1 VCRGAFWCL
10 QIGVC
15 LEFGFWNLVFVTLFN
30 SITIG
35 FKEIWAHKFRS
46 LLTVLG
52 IILGVA
58 SLVAMSALVKGME
71 NGLRAALIEIGGVEK
86 VRVEDQ
92 DIPPQQLH
100 LADQAVGTTINDVHA
115 LQQSAPLVGTI
126 NPEMRLRNALITR
139 GGKVVQS
146 WNFVGTW
153 PNALEMNQHTVEYGR
168 MFNDLDEENAS
179 SVCVIGTAIRDEL
192 FGSPEKVGREIN
204 PVGEMIS
211 ISGQPF
217 TIIGM
222 FKHYESDM
230 DRKLRELEK
239 DNPRQETGPARS
251 RGWGSR
257 GSGQGGFVYR
267 FKNMTIYIPLQTMW
281 VKFRSASGT
290 NNTPDPR
297 LSSLWIKVKDVEQ
310 MDQALQQARNVMLST
325 HRGIEDFAFRT
336 QEDWADQIATSIRNA
351 KLSGGIIA
359 AISLL
364 VGGIGIMNIML
375 ASITERVREIGIR
388 KAIGATDAGVFV
400 QIIVESAVIAL
411 LGGIAGLLTSNVLV
425 ELLTI
430 MSPTDNTPVI
440 TVNAMV
446 LAFLSSAAVGVL
458 AGLVPAFKAAKL
470 SPIQALRYD

>member
-1 VCRGAFWCL
+1 M
-10 QIGVC
+10 
-15 LEFGFWNLVFVTLFN
+15 NLFN

-86 VRVEDQ
+86 VRIEDQ
-92 DIPPQQLH
+92 DIPQTQMH
-100 LADQAVGTTINDVHA
+100 LADQAVGNTIKDVYA
-115 LQQSAPLVGTI
+115 LQQSAPLLKTI
-126 NPEMRLRNALITR
+126 SPEMRLRNAVITR
-139 GGKVVQS
+139 DGKMFQS

-153 PNALEMNQHTVEYGR
+153 ANALDMNQHVVEHGR
-168 MFNDLDEENAS
+168 MFNDIDEENAA
-179 SVCVIGTAIRDEL
+179 SVCVVGTSLRDEL
-192 FGSPEKVGREIN
+192 FGSPEKAGREIN
-204 PVGEMIS
+204 PVGEVVS
-211 ISGQPF
+211 INGVPF

-239 DNPRQETGPARS
+239 DKPQEQTGPTRS

-257 GSGQGGFVYR
+257 GSGMGGFVYR
-267 FKNMTIYIPLQTMW
+267 MKNMTVYIPLQTMW

-297 LSSLWIKVKDVEQ
+297 LSSLWIKVNDVDQ
-310 MDQALQQARNVMLST
+310 LDQALQQSRNVLLQT

-336 QEDWADQIATSIRNA
+336 QEDWADQINTSITNA
-351 KLSGGIIA
+351 RLSGGIIA

-388 KAIGATDAGVFV
+388 KAIGATDSSMFI
-400 QIIVESAVIAL
+400 QIIVESMVNAL
-411 LGGIAGLLTSNVLV
+411 LGGVAGLIASAALI
-425 ELLTI
+425 ELLVI
-430 MSPTDNTPVI
+430 LSPTENTPMI
-440 TVNAMV
+440 TVNAMA
-446 LAFLSSAAVGVL
+446 LSFISSAVVGVL
-458 AGLVPAFKAAKL
+458 AGLLPAIKAAKL